1 MLCLAETG
9 SDGGILSV
17 LLIASAVLLIAGGVL
32 LARKRT
38 RVALLL
44 VPVTALALVLG
55 APAVPQAQAAT
66 PIPSVDIGGTGE
78 GGNYSWWTFDE
89 LQETWWLNADLTV
102 QAQLSTIA
110 LSELDAKHEIISVVQ
125 GPLTFT
131 QTEEPFDTFE
141 IADPVVTYVEP
152 LPIVRNDDV
161 QSAFDHFD
169 DLDLALSTWMTW
181 TYLDDCGELT
191 STTFTWTGLF
201 LFAVD

>member
-1 MLCLAETG
+1 R
-9 SDGGILSV
+9 DRIRRGILSV

-66 PIPSVDIGGTGE
+66 PIPRVDIGGTGA

-89 LQETWWLNADLTV
+89 LQVTWWRTADLTV
-102 QAQLSTIA
+102 QARLSPIA

-141 IADPVVTYVEP
+141 IA
-152 LPIVRNDDV
+152 
-161 QSAFDHFD
+161 
-169 DLDLALSTWMTW
+169 
-181 TYLDDCGELT
+181 
-191 STTFTWTGLF
+191 
-201 LFAVD
+201 